1 MPTHNKHSM
10 YGSYY
15 NFKYN
20 SEFGKFLHLLS
31 HLILSHCH
39 MILTL
44 LEGGKK
50 IYLPK
55 FTTSKFYELCFL
67 SFWVLISRWIS
78 WGCFLFHQ
86 IGFLIYLFCSLILCF
101 NLSIFFPIII
111 INTILPHLKLLLLH
125 DHDWFSFKYAMSY
138 WHLKIFSRF
147 LLQT

>member
-1 MPTHNKHSM
+1 M

-67 SFWVLISRWIS
+67 LSDAV
-78 WGCFLFHQ
+78 FLVVPYRTAGNIMH
-86 IGFLIYLFCSLILCF
+86 
-101 NLSIFFPIII
+101 
-111 INTILPHLKLLLLH
+111 
-125 DHDWFSFKYAMSY
+125 
-138 WHLKIFSRF
+138 
-147 LLQT
+147 